1 MQLWRILY
9 LRSVPVLTIL
19 SLREQDLGKEITQDF
34 WEDILFRVHSSSIS
48 AGHALVQCKVLHRT
62 HWWKLTRSKIYP
74 DADPVCDRC
83 KQAHASL
90 MLWSCPCLTR
100 GTSGALRSKCVG
112 LFCDTWWDCFAS
124 VEGRFRGFFNS
135 FGQMS
140 DFAPVEV
147 TLLSLRPGLQVFFLA
162 TWKRWNILYVG
173 QRQYFW
179 IHGNPFSTM

>member
-19 SLREQDLGKEITQDF
+19 SLWEQDLGKEITQDF

-90 MLWSCPCLTR
+90 MLWSCSCLTR

-147 TLLSLRPGLQVFFLA
+147 TLLSLRAGLRVFFLA
-162 TWKRWNILYVG
+162 TWKR
-173 QRQYFW
+173 
-179 IHGNPFSTM
+179 